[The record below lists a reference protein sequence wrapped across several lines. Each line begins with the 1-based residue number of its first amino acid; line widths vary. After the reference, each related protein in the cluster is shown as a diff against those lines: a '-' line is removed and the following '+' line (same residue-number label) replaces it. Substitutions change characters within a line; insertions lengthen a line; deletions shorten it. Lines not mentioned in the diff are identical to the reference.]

1 MYFYNLH
8 KNHTEIPHQKTFI
21 LSGLHPKH
29 ETVFVL
35 SIFIVVDD
43 GGGPEVQS
51 PWHIMAYRDV

>member
-1 MYFYNLH
+1 
-8 KNHTEIPHQKTFI
+8 
-21 LSGLHPKH
+21 LHPKH

-51 PWHIMAYRDV
+51 PWHHCVRMARINCSVEKL